1 MLVFGDLDGSIMDE
15 MSRLGVSDGNKEA
28 RKRFFRELPAY
39 IGI

>member
-1 MLVFGDLDGSIMDE
+1 MLVFGDRDGSIMDE
-15 MSRLGVSDGNKEA
+15 MSRLQGSDGNKES